1 MAMATAEMFSLGIVG
16 LPNVGKSTLFNA
28 LARANAN
35 VANYPFTT
43 IEPNKGIVDV
53 PDDRLE
59 RVAALAEATKVTP
72 ETIEFVD
79 IAGLVKGASRGE
91 GLGNKFL
98 SHVREV
104 DAIVHVV
111 RCFADDSVAHVDGS
125 PDPVR
130 DMGVI
135 ETELVLADLETVG
148 RRIKKVE
155 PMLKTGDKKY
165 AAELDALRH
174 IEQLLDAGTP
184 LRRAELDGD
193 IARLV
198 SEMFLLTVKPVV
210 IVANVSEQELEVA
223 MLTASG
229 LAAPD
234 RMLPAVLAVMQEAKG
249 DQVVPVSAK
258 LEAQLCELTREEADE
273 YLAELGFSDSALTEL
288 IKAGRRALHL
298 VTFYTIK
305 GTETR
310 AWTIPSGTVAPAAA
324 GKIHSDM
331 ERGFIKAEVITCDE
345 LLSIG
350 SFAMARERGRVRTEG
365 KEYVIQNG
373 DVVLFKF
380 NV

>member
-1 MAMATAEMFSLGIVG
+1 MFSLGIVG

-28 LARANAN
+28 LARANAH

-43 IEPNKGIVDV
+43 IEPNRGIVDV
-53 PDDRLE
+53 PDVRLE
-59 RVAALAEATKVTP
+59 RVATLAEASRVTA

-111 RCFADDSVAHVDGS
+111 RCFADDSVLHVDGR
-125 PDPVR
+125 PDPAR

-135 ETELVLADLETVG
+135 ETELILADLETVA
-148 RRIKKVE
+148 RRIAKAE

-165 AAELDALRH
+165 VAELEMLRTIKQAL
-174 IEQLLDAGTP
+174 EAGTP
-184 LRRAELDGD
+184 LRRVGLDGEAAKL
-193 IARLV
+193 AR
-198 SEMFLLTVKPVV
+198 EMFLLTTKPVV
-210 IVANVSEQELEVA
+210 VAANVSEDELGAA
-223 MLTASG
+223 MLTAAG
-229 LAAPD
+229 IAGAD
-234 RMLPAVLAVMQEAKG
+234 RTLPMLLMVMQEAKG
-249 DQVVPVSAK
+249 DPVVPVSAK
-258 LEAQLCELTREEADE
+258 LEAQLCELTRDEADE
-273 YLAELGFSDSALTEL
+273 YLAELGLTGSALTEL
-288 IKAGRRALHL
+288 IKAGRRALSL

-305 GTETR
+305 GPETR
-310 AWTIPSGTVAPAAA
+310 AWTVPKGATAPAAA

-331 ERGFIKAEVITCDE
+331 ERGFIKAEVISCDE

-350 SFAMARERGRVRTEG
+350 SFAVARERGKVRTEG
-365 KEYVIQNG
+365 KEYVIGNG

-380 NV
+380 SV

>member
-1 MAMATAEMFSLGIVG
+1 MFSLGIVG

-53 PDDRLE
+53 PDARLQE
-59 RVAALAEATKVTP
+59 VATLAGASLVTP

-98 SHVREV
+98 AHVREV
-104 DAIVHVV
+104 DAIIHVV
-111 RCFADDSVAHVDGS
+111 RCFADDSVAHVDGM
-125 PDPVR
+125 PDPAR

-135 ETELVLADLETVG
+135 ETELIMADLDTVM
-148 RRIKKVE
+148 RRIGKVE

-165 AAELDALRH
+165 GVELDMLHTIRRVLEAGMPLRH
-174 IEQLLDAGTP
+174 AGLDDEAMK
-184 LRRAELDGD
+184 AAAD
-193 IARLV
+193 
-198 SEMFLLTVKPVV
+198 MFLLTLKPVV
-210 IVANVSEQELEVA
+210 VAANVSEEELEAA
-223 MLTASG
+223 MLTAAG
-229 LAAPD
+229 IAGTHK
-234 RMLPAVLAVMQEAKG
+234 MLPMLLMVMQEAKA
-249 DQVVPVSAK
+249 DPVVPVSAK
-258 LEAQLCELTREEADE
+258 LEAQLCEFSREEADE
-273 YLAELGFSDSALTEL
+273 YLSELGVSGSCLTEL
-288 IKAGRRALHL
+288 IRAGRRALNL

-310 AWTIPSGTVAPAAA
+310 AWTIPRGTAAPAAA

-331 ERGFIKAEVITCDE
+331 ERGFIKADVIACDE

-350 SFAMARERGRVRTEG
+350 SFTVARDRGRVRTEG
-365 KEYVIQNG
+365 KDYEIKNG